1 MRVAILDEPELEF
14 AGSGR
19 HIDPRFGIVDYGP
32 ADAGAPTAP
41 TQIRVGIIGTASDI
55 DGVRKWFERCQKEIP
70 RKPSHQA
77 YLFPS
82 FPGFNE
88 DVAFR
93 STLVFDG
100 RLERTISQREIE
112 IATAAPTRQAVEKTM
127 ELYRRELDALAD
139 ERRCDVVVCARP
151 DALHDENQE
160 DEGPTDEGQS
170 RLDFHDLLKARAM
183 PLKMPFQVIRKRTWD
198 PKGAAVRS
206 NKGRMRQGVQDEAT
220 RAWNLHAALYY
231 KAGGVPW
238 RMARASSDLAS
249 CYVGVSFY
257 KSLSGD
263 SLQTSVAQVFNERGD
278 GVIVRGG
285 QATISKEDRQPHLSE
300 AGASLLLERALA
312 LYKEEHHN
320 LPARLVIHKSSRYT
334 EDELRGFREAAH
346 NVDLHA
352 LELLWIPSRESTR
365 LFRAADNPPL
375 RGTMLSLDANR
386 HVLYTRG
393 SVDFYAAYP
402 GMYVPHPLG
411 LRLIEVENSP
421 EMLADEVLALTKMN
435 WNDTQLDGR
444 EPITLRTADQ
454 VGSVLRYV
462 SEGDQVAARYSY
474 YM

>member
-1 MRVAILDEPELEF
+1 MRIAILDEPELEF
-14 AGSGR
+14 ASAGR
-19 HIDPRFGIVDYGP
+19 HIDPRFGIVDHGP
-32 ADAGAPTAP
+32 ADAGSPTAP
-41 TQIRVGIIGTASDI
+41 SEIRVGMVGATRDI
-55 DGVRKWFERCQKEIP
+55 EGVRKWLERCRTDLE
-70 RKPSHQA
+70 RKPSHQPH
-77 YLFPS
+77 LFPS

-93 STLVFDG
+93 SRLVFDG
-100 RLERTISQREIE
+100 RLERPIPQRDLE
-112 IATAAPTRQAVEKTM
+112 IATSAPTRQAVEKTV
-127 ELYRRELDALAD
+127 ELYRKEIDMLAD
-139 ERRCDVVVCARP
+139 ERRCDVVICARP
-151 DALHDENQE
+151 EELHDEDLDEQE
-160 DEGPTDEGQS
+160 SDEEQS

-183 PLKMPFQVIRKRTWD
+183 PLKMPFQVIRRRTWD
-198 PKGAAVRS
+198 RKGARL
-206 NKGRMRQGVQDEAT
+206 KTKRGGMRLGVQDEAT

-238 RMARASSDLAS
+238 RMARGASDLAS

-257 KSLSGD
+257 RSLSGE

-285 QATISKEDRQPHLSE
+285 QAVISKDDRQPHLSE
-300 AGASLLLERALA
+300 ADAFSLLQRALI

-320 LPARLVIHKSSRYT
+320 LPARLVVHKSSRYT
-334 EDELRGFREAAH
+334 DEELRGFQAAADEAG
-346 NVDLHA
+346 LHT
-352 LELLWIPSRESTR
+352 LELLWIPSKESTR
-365 LFRAADNPPL
+365 LFRSADNPPL
-375 RGTMLSLDANR
+375 RGTILSLDSVR
-386 HVLYTRG
+386 HVVYTRG

-411 LRLIEVENSP
+411 MRLIKVERSP
-421 EMLADEVLALTKMN
+421 EALATEILALTKMN

-462 SEGDQVAARYSY
+462 EEGVPVAARYSY